1 MQPLIHH
8 LANGVRVVFDPLPGL
23 ASTALGVWV
32 DAGARHEPAELAGAA
47 HFLEHMAFKGTGGR
61 DARAFAEAVEAL
73 GANMNAG
80 AGYER
85 TTYYARTLGE
95 NAVPTLDL
103 VSAAVLV
110 PDLPPAEIARERD
123 VILQEMGEARDT
135 PDDHVFTLAQTVAFR
150 GHALARPIL
159 GDPLSLEGIDAPA
172 LDRLR
177 QQFLR
182 PERIIVGLS
191 GAFDDKAALSL
202 IEQRFGA
209 LKAEADAAPEGA
221 IAAPVAQAGFLSE
234 IRKLEQTHLVFSAP
248 GPSQLDPLF
257 HASRVFA
264 EIFGGGMSSRLF
276 QEIREKRGLAYTID
290 SYNETWSDIGRIGI
304 YCATAPARA
313 GEAADAIAEI
323 LLDLAEHGPRPD
335 ELARA
340 RTMLK
345 AQILMG
351 AEQPLGRLEWMAA
364 QIFARGT
371 VMRLSEIAARVDAVS
386 AADVREIAARAAAGP
401 IAAAAIGP
409 KTGVNGAARF
419 AKRMG
424 MPH

>member
-8 LANGVRVVFDPLPGL
+8 LANGVRVVFDPLPAL

-32 DAGARHEPAELAGAA
+32 NAGARHEPAELAGAA
-47 HFLEHMAFKGTGGR
+47 HFLEHMAFKGCEGR
-61 DARAFAEAVEAL
+61 DARAFAEAIEAL

-95 NAVPTLDL
+95 SALEVLDL
-103 VSAAVLV
+103 VSAAVLA
-110 PDLPPAEIARERD
+110 PDLPPDEIDRERD
-123 VILQEMGEARDT
+123 VILQEMSEARDT
-135 PDDHVFTLAQTVAFR
+135 PDDHVFTLAQGVAFR

-159 GDPLSLEGIDAPA
+159 GDPASLAGIDAPA
-172 LDRLR
+172 LDQLR
-177 QQFLR
+177 RQFLH

-191 GAFDDKAALSL
+191 GAFDDKAALAL
-202 IEQRFGA
+202 IERRFGTLGA
-209 LKAEADAAPEGA
+209 HGARPSPESVVTP
-221 IAAPVAQAGFLSE
+221 IAASGFASDV
-234 IRKLEQTHLVFSAP
+234 RKLEQTHVVFSAP

-257 HASRVFA
+257 HASRVFT

-290 SYNETWSDIGRIGI
+290 AYNETWSDIGRIGI
-304 YCATAPARA
+304 YCATAPDRA
-313 GEAADAIAEI
+313 GEASEAIAEI
-323 LLDLAEHGPRPD
+323 LIDLAQSGPRPE

-340 RTMLK
+340 KAMLK

-371 VMRLSEIAARVDAVS
+371 VMRLAEIAARVDAVT
-386 AADVREIAARAAAGP
+386 AADLRDIAARAAAGP
-401 IAAAAIGP
+401 IATAAIGP
-409 KTGVNGAARF
+409 KTGIAGAQRF
-419 AKRMG
+419 VKRLEIA
-424 MPH
+424 H